1 MVVSNRYRSRFIPNW
16 SGYSLRSC
24 ASLKQPIPLN
34 RKPAQVSKKVSIDML
49 SDPPQQQPSQGAKMS
64 ASEFERLCEQE
75 LPVSQFLDMR
85 VIQCNLFAAR

>member
-1 MVVSNRYRSRFIPNW
+1 
-16 SGYSLRSC
+16 
-24 ASLKQPIPLN
+24 
-34 RKPAQVSKKVSIDML
+34 ML